1 MPVEQDPVAGEIASL
16 RTQIGQ
22 HNYRYFVLDSPE
34 ITDAEYDAL
43 MRRLRALEEAHPEL
57 ITADSPT
64 QRVGGVASGDF
75 AKVEHRVPMLSL
87 SNAFSEEEVRTWER
101 RVQRLVGDGTLEYT
115 VEPKIDGLAIALHYE
130 QGRFVRGAT
139 RGDGLVG
146 EDVTNNLRAI
156 AALPLRLEGEAPAY
170 LEARG
175 EVYMLKREFA
185 RLNERR
191 AEAGES
197 RFASP
202 RNAAAGSLRQLD
214 PAITASR
221 ALRLFVY
228 AVGRVDGVSFASHAE
243 TLAYLGERGLPV
255 VTGMRLVEGID
266 AAWAACQAWE
276 RERETLPFEI
286 DGAVIKVNSIALQQ
300 ELGAVGRDPRWAI
313 AYKFAALQATTQ
325 VCDIMVTV
333 GRTGSINPTAVLAPV
348 VIGGVTV
355 SRATLH
361 NQNEID
367 RKDVRIGDTVVVQRA
382 GDVIPEVV
390 RVVLEQRPQPEPAR
404 WVLPERCPSCGSPIV
419 REQGEAMAY
428 CVAADCPAQR
438 EERIIHFASRG
449 AMNIDGLGERLAQA
463 LVRAALVRDVADLY
477 ALSKEQLLQMDR
489 LADKS
494 ADNLLQA
501 LEASKNRPL
510 DRLLV
515 GLSIRHLGTKGA
527 ETLAAAFR
535 SIDALASADADE
547 ISRRAGVGPVIAAS
561 VADFFARSHNQDL
574 LRRLREAG
582 VRLEVDGDDGQ
593 ALPLDGQEFVLT
605 GRLGSMT
612 RGEAEAAL
620 KRLGA
625 RIGSAVTRKTSV
637 VVAGEDAGS
646 KLAKAQKLKV
656 PVWTEEE
663 LLARLRAEAA

>member
-1 MPVEQDPVAGEIASL
+1 MEQDPVAGEIASL

-477 ALSKEQLLQMDR
+477 AVSKEQLLQMDR

>member
-1 MPVEQDPVAGEIASL
+1 MPVEQDPVAEEIASL
-16 RTQIGQ
+16 RAQIGK

-34 ITDAEYDAL
+34 ITDAEYDGL
-43 MRRLRALEEAHPEL
+43 MRRLRALEDARPDL

-75 AKVEHRVPMLSL
+75 AKVEHSVPMLSL
-87 SNAFSEEEVRTWER
+87 SNAFSEEEVRAWER
-101 RVQRLVGDGTLEYT
+101 RVQRIVGDGTLDYT

-130 QGRFVRGAT
+130 HGRFVRGAT

-146 EDVTNNLRAI
+146 EDVTSNLRAI
-156 AALPLRLEGEAPAY
+156 AALPLRLQGEAPAY

-191 AEAGES
+191 DEAGES

-214 PAITASR
+214 PAVTASR

-228 AVGRVDGVSFASHAE
+228 AVGRVEGVSFDSHVE
-243 TLAYLGERGLPV
+243 TLGYLAERGLPV
-255 VTGMRLVEGID
+255 VSGMRLVQGID
-266 AAWAACQAWE
+266 AAWAGCQAWE

-313 AYKFAALQATTQ
+313 AYKFAALQATTR
-325 VCDIMVTV
+325 VCGIMITV

-355 SRATLH
+355 SRAALH
-361 NQNEID
+361 NQDEID
-367 RKDVRIGDTVVVQRA
+367 RKDIRLGDTVVVQRA

-390 RVVLEQRPQPEPAR
+390 RVILEQRPQPEPAR
-404 WVLPERCPSCGSPIV
+404 SVLPERCPSCGSPIV
-419 REQGEAMAY
+419 REPGEAMAY

-438 EERIIHFASRG
+438 EERLAHFASRG

-463 LVRAALVRDVADLY
+463 LVGSNLVRDVADLY
-477 ALSKEQLLQMDR
+477 TLSKEQLLQMDR

-494 ADNLLQA
+494 ADNLLRA
-501 LEASKNRPL
+501 LETSKNRPL

-535 SIDALASADADE
+535 SIDALASADAE
-547 ISRRAGVGPVIAAS
+547 EVSSRAGVGPVVAAS
-561 VADFFARSHNQDL
+561 VADFFAQSHNQDL
-574 LRRLREAG
+574 IRRLREAG

-605 GRLGSMT
+605 GRLSSMT
-612 RGEAEAAL
+612 RGQAEAAL

-637 VVAGEDAGS
+637 LVAGEDAGS

-663 LLARLRAEAA
+663 LLARLQAETG

>member
-1 MPVEQDPVAGEIASL
+1 MPVEQDPVAEEIASL
-16 RTQIGQ
+16 RAQIGK

-34 ITDAEYDAL
+34 ITDAEYDGL
-43 MRRLRALEEAHPEL
+43 MRRLRALEDARPDL

-75 AKVEHRVPMLSL
+75 AKVEHSVPMLSL
-87 SNAFSEEEVRTWER
+87 SNAFSEEEVRAWER
-101 RVQRLVGDGTLEYT
+101 RVQRIVGDGTLDYT

-130 QGRFVRGAT
+130 HGRFVRGAT

-146 EDVTNNLRAI
+146 EDVTSNLRAI
-156 AALPLRLEGEAPAY
+156 AALPLRLQGEAPAY

-191 AEAGES
+191 DEAGES

-214 PAITASR
+214 PAVTASR

-228 AVGRVDGVSFASHAE
+228 AVGRVEGVSFDSHVE
-243 TLAYLGERGLPV
+243 TLGYLAERGLPV
-255 VTGMRLVEGID
+255 VSGMRLVQGID
-266 AAWAACQAWE
+266 AAWAGCQAWE

-313 AYKFAALQATTQ
+313 AYKFAALQATTR
-325 VCDIMVTV
+325 VCGIMITV

-355 SRATLH
+355 SRAALH
-361 NQNEID
+361 NQDEID
-367 RKDVRIGDTVVVQRA
+367 RKDIRLGDTVVVQRA

-390 RVVLEQRPQPEPAR
+390 RVILEQRPQPEPAR
-404 WVLPERCPSCGSPIV
+404 SVLPERCPSCGSPIV
-419 REQGEAMAY
+419 REPGEAMAY

-438 EERIIHFASRG
+438 EERLAHFASRG

-463 LVRAALVRDVADLY
+463 LVGSNLVRDVADLY
-477 ALSKEQLLQMDR
+477 TLSKEQLLQMDR

-494 ADNLLQA
+494 ADNLLRA

-535 SIDALASADADE
+535 SIDALASADAEE
-547 ISRRAGVGPVIAAS
+547 ISSRAGVGPVVAAS
-561 VADFFARSHNQDL
+561 VADFFAQSHNQDL
-574 LRRLREAG
+574 IRRLREAG

-593 ALPLDGQEFVLT
+593 ALPFDGQEFVLT
-605 GRLGSMT
+605 GRLSSMT
-612 RGEAEAAL
+612 RGQAEAAL

-637 VVAGEDAGS
+637 LVAGEDAGS

-663 LLARLRAEAA
+663 LLARLQAETG

>member
-1 MPVEQDPVAGEIASL
+1 MGQDTEVGEIDAL
-16 RTQIGQ
+16 REQIAE
-22 HNYRYFVLDSPE
+22 HDHRYYVLDAPS
-34 ITDAEYDAL
+34 ITDAEYDDL
-43 MRRLRALEEAHPEL
+43 MRRLRDREAAHPEL
-57 ITADSPT
+57 VTADSPT
-64 QRVGGVASGDF
+64 QRVGGAAAGDF
-75 AKVEHRVPMLSL
+75 AKVPHAVPMLSL
-87 SNAFSEEEVRTWER
+87 SNAFSEEDVRAWER
-101 RVQRLVGDGTLEYT
+101 RVERVVGDGTLEYT

-146 EDVTNNLRAI
+146 EDVTANLRAV
-156 AALPLRLEGEAPAY
+156 AAVPLRLQGQAPAY

-191 AEAGES
+191 TEAGES
-197 RFASP
+197 LFASP

-214 PAITASR
+214 PAVTAAR
-221 ALRLFVY
+221 ALRLFIY
-228 AVGRVDGVSFASHAE
+228 AIGQIEGMSLASHADA
-243 TLAYLGERGLPV
+243 LAYLSTLGLPV
-255 VTGMRLVEGID
+255 IQGMQLVQGID
-266 AAWAACQAWE
+266 AAWNGCREWE
-276 RERETLPFEI
+276 QRREALPFEI
-286 DGAVIKVNSIALQQ
+286 DGAVVKINRYDLQQ
-300 ELGAVGRDPRWAI
+300 ELGAVGRDPRWSI
-313 AYKFAALQATTQ
+313 AYKFPALQATTR
-325 VCDIMVTV
+325 VCDIEVNV
-333 GRTGSINPTAVLAPV
+333 GRTGSLNPTAVLQPV
-348 VIGGVTV
+348 NIGGVTV

-361 NQNEID
+361 NQDEID
-367 RKDVRIGDTVVVQRA
+367 RKDIRVGDTVVVQRA

-390 RVVLEQRPQPEPAR
+390 KVILEQRLEPEPER
-404 WVLPERCPSCGSPIV
+404 WQLPERCPSCGSLIV
-419 REQGEAMAY
+419 REPDEAMAY

-449 AMNIDGLGERLAQA
+449 ALNIDGLGERLAKA
-463 LVRAALVRDVADLY
+463 LVRAGLVRDVADLFTVR
-477 ALSKEQLLQMDR
+477 KEQLLELDR
-489 LADKS
+489 LAEKS
-494 ADNLLQA
+494 VDNLLAA
-501 LEASKNRPL
+501 LTAARDRPL

-515 GLSIRHLGTKGA
+515 GLSIRHLGSKGA

-535 SIDALASADADE
+535 SVDALAAAGAEE
-547 ISRRAGVGPVIAAS
+547 IRQRSGIGPVVAAS
-561 VADFFARSHNQDL
+561 VAEFFARPHNQDL
-574 LRRLREAG
+574 VRRLREAG
-582 VRLEVDGDDGQ
+582 VRLEVDGDAGQ

-612 RGEAEAAL
+612 RGAAEAAL

-637 VVAGEDAGS
+637 LVAGEEAGS

>member
-1 MPVEQDPVAGEIASL
+1 MPVEQDPVAEEIASL
-16 RTQIGQ
+16 RAQIGK

-34 ITDAEYDAL
+34 ITDAEYDGL
-43 MRRLRALEEAHPEL
+43 MRRLRALEDARPDL

-75 AKVEHRVPMLSL
+75 AKVEHSVPMLSL
-87 SNAFSEEEVRTWER
+87 SNAFSEEEVRAWER
-101 RVQRLVGDGTLEYT
+101 RVQRIVGDGTLDYT

-130 QGRFVRGAT
+130 HGRFVRGAT

-146 EDVTNNLRAI
+146 EDVTSNLRAI
-156 AALPLRLEGEAPAY
+156 AALPLRLQGEAPAY

-191 AEAGES
+191 DEAGES

-214 PAITASR
+214 PAVTASR

-228 AVGRVDGVSFASHAE
+228 AVGRVEGVSFDSHVE
-243 TLAYLGERGLPV
+243 TLGYLAERGLPV
-255 VTGMRLVEGID
+255 VSGMRLVQGID
-266 AAWAACQAWE
+266 AAWAGCQAWE

-313 AYKFAALQATTQ
+313 AYKFAALQATTR
-325 VCDIMVTV
+325 VCGIMITV

-355 SRATLH
+355 SRAALH
-361 NQNEID
+361 NQDEID
-367 RKDVRIGDTVVVQRA
+367 RKDIRLGDTVVVQRA

-390 RVVLEQRPQPEPAR
+390 RVILEQRPQPEPAR
-404 WVLPERCPSCGSPIV
+404 SVLPERCPSCGSPIV
-419 REQGEAMAY
+419 REPGEAMAY

-438 EERIIHFASRG
+438 EERLAHFASRG

-463 LVRAALVRDVADLY
+463 LVGSNLVRDVADLY
-477 ALSKEQLLQMDR
+477 TLSKEQLLQMDR

-494 ADNLLQA
+494 ADNLLRA
-501 LEASKNRPL
+501 LETSKNRPL

-535 SIDALASADADE
+535 SIDALASADAE
-547 ISRRAGVGPVIAAS
+547 EVSSRAGVGPVVAAS
-561 VADFFARSHNQDL
+561 VADFFAQSHNQDL
-574 LRRLREAG
+574 IRRLREAG

-605 GRLGSMT
+605 GRLSSMT
-612 RGEAEAAL
+612 RGQAEAAL

-625 RIGSAVTRKTSV
+625 RIGSAVTRKSSV

-663 LLARLRAEAA
+663 LLARLQAEAG

>member
-1 MPVEQDPVAGEIASL
+1 MEQDPVAEEIASL
-16 RTQIGQ
+16 RTQIGH
-22 HNYRYFVLDSPE
+22 HNYRYFIQDSPE

-87 SNAFSEEEVRTWER
+87 SNAFSEEEVRAWER
-101 RVQRLVGDGTLEYT
+101 RVRRIVGDQTLEYT

-228 AVGRVDGVSFASHAE
+228 AVGRIEGVAFASHAE
-243 TLAYLGERGLPV
+243 TLAYLGDRGLPV

-325 VCDIMVTV
+325 VCEIMVTV

-361 NQNEID
+361 NQNEVD

-390 RVVLEQRPQPEPAR
+390 RVVLEQRPHLEPAR

-547 ISRRAGVGPVIAAS
+547 ISRRAGVGPVIAVS

-656 PVWTEEE
+656 PIWTEEE

>member
-1 MPVEQDPVAGEIASL
+1 MSVDQDPVADEIASL
-16 RTQIGQ
+16 RAQIGQ
-22 HNYRYFVLDSPE
+22 HNYRYFVLDSPLV
-34 ITDAEYDAL
+34 TDAEYDAL
-43 MRRLRALEEAHPEL
+43 MRRLRALEEDRPDL
-57 ITADSPT
+57 VTADSPT

-75 AKVEHRVPMLSL
+75 AKVQHAVPMLSL
-87 SNAFSEEEVRTWER
+87 SNAFSEEEVRAWER
-101 RVQRLVGDGTLEYT
+101 RVQRIVGDGTLEYT

-130 QGRFVRGAT
+130 GGRFVRGAT
-139 RGDGLVG
+139 RGDGVTG
-146 EDVTNNLRAI
+146 EDVTSNLRAI
-156 AALPLRLEGEAPAY
+156 AALPLRLQGEAPAY

-221 ALRLFVY
+221 ALRLFIY
-228 AVGRVDGVSFASHAE
+228 AVGRVEGMSFASHAE
-243 TLAYLGERGLPV
+243 TLAYLGECGLPV
-255 VTGMRLVEGID
+255 VTGMRLAEGID
-266 AAWAACQAWE
+266 AAWAGCQAWE
-276 RERETLPFEI
+276 EEREGLPFEI
-286 DGAVIKVNSIALQQ
+286 DGAVIKVNRTDLQQ

-313 AYKFAALQATTQ
+313 AYKFPALQATTQ
-325 VCDIMVTV
+325 VCDIIVSV

-348 VIGGVTV
+348 NIGGVTV

-361 NQNEID
+361 NQGEID
-367 RKDVRIGDTVVVQRA
+367 RKDIRIGDTVVVQRA

-390 RVVLEQRPQPEPAR
+390 KVILEQRPQPEPECWR
-404 WVLPERCPSCGSPIV
+404 LPERCPSCGSPIV
-419 REQGEAMAY
+419 REEGEAMAY

-463 LVRAALVRDVADLY
+463 LVRANLVRDVADLY

-489 LADKS
+489 LAEKS

-501 LEASKNRPL
+501 LLASKNRPL

-535 SIDALASADADE
+535 SIDALMRAGAEE
-547 ISRRAGVGPVIAAS
+547 ISSRAGVGPVIAAG

-574 LRRLREAG
+574 IRRLRAAG

-593 ALPLDGQEFVLT
+593 ARPLDGQEFVLT
-605 GRLGSMT
+605 GRLNSMT
-612 RGEAEAAL
+612 RGAAEEAL

-663 LLARLRAEAA
+663 LLARLQAEAA

>member
-1 MPVEQDPVAGEIASL
+1 MPVEQDPVAEEIASL
-16 RTQIGQ
+16 RAQIGK

-34 ITDAEYDAL
+34 ITDAEYDGL
-43 MRRLRALEEAHPEL
+43 MRRLRALEDARPDL

-75 AKVEHRVPMLSL
+75 AKVEHSVPMLSL
-87 SNAFSEEEVRTWER
+87 SNAFSEEEVRAWER
-101 RVQRLVGDGTLEYT
+101 RVQRIVGDGTLDYT

-130 QGRFVRGAT
+130 HGRFVRGAT

-146 EDVTNNLRAI
+146 EDVTSNLRAI
-156 AALPLRLEGEAPAY
+156 AALPLRLQGEAPAY

-191 AEAGES
+191 DEAGES

-214 PAITASR
+214 PAVTASR

-228 AVGRVDGVSFASHAE
+228 AVGRVEGVSFDSHVE
-243 TLAYLGERGLPV
+243 TLGYLAERGLPV
-255 VTGMRLVEGID
+255 VSGMRLVQGID
-266 AAWAACQAWE
+266 AAWAGCQAWQ

-313 AYKFAALQATTQ
+313 AYKFAALQATTR
-325 VCDIMVTV
+325 VCGIMITV

-355 SRATLH
+355 SRAALH
-361 NQNEID
+361 NQDEID
-367 RKDVRIGDTVVVQRA
+367 RKDIRLGDTVVVQRA

-390 RVVLEQRPQPEPAR
+390 RVILEQRPQPEPAR
-404 WVLPERCPSCGSPIV
+404 SVLPERCPSCGSPIV
-419 REQGEAMAY
+419 REPGEAMAY

-438 EERIIHFASRG
+438 EERLAHFASRG

-463 LVRAALVRDVADLY
+463 LVGSNLVRDVADLY
-477 ALSKEQLLQMDR
+477 TLSKEQLLQMDR

-494 ADNLLQA
+494 ADNLLRA
-501 LEASKNRPL
+501 LETSKNRPL

-535 SIDALASADADE
+535 SIDALASADAE
-547 ISRRAGVGPVIAAS
+547 EVSSRAGVGPVVAAS
-561 VADFFARSHNQDL
+561 VADFFAQSHNQDL
-574 LRRLREAG
+574 IRRLREAG

-605 GRLGSMT
+605 GRLSSMT
-612 RGEAEAAL
+612 RGQAEAAL

-663 LLARLRAEAA
+663 LLARLQAEAG

>member
-1 MPVEQDPVAGEIASL
+1 MPVEQDPVAEEIASL
-16 RTQIGQ
+16 RAQIGK

-34 ITDAEYDAL
+34 ITDAEYDGL
-43 MRRLRALEEAHPEL
+43 MRRLRALEDARPDL

-75 AKVEHRVPMLSL
+75 AKVEHSVPMLSL
-87 SNAFSEEEVRTWER
+87 SNAFSEEEVRAWER
-101 RVQRLVGDGTLEYT
+101 RVQRIVGDGTLDYT

-130 QGRFVRGAT
+130 HGRFVRGAT

-146 EDVTNNLRAI
+146 EDVTSNLRAI
-156 AALPLRLEGEAPAY
+156 AALPLRLQGEAPAY

-191 AEAGES
+191 DEAGES

-214 PAITASR
+214 PAVTASR

-228 AVGRVDGVSFASHAE
+228 AVGRVEGVSFDSHVE
-243 TLAYLGERGLPV
+243 TLGYLAERGLPV
-255 VTGMRLVEGID
+255 VSGMRLVQGID
-266 AAWAACQAWE
+266 AAWAGCQAWE

-313 AYKFAALQATTQ
+313 AYKFAALQATTR
-325 VCDIMVTV
+325 VCGIMITV

-355 SRATLH
+355 SRAALH
-361 NQNEID
+361 NQDEID
-367 RKDVRIGDTVVVQRA
+367 RKDIRLGDTVVVQRA

-390 RVVLEQRPQPEPAR
+390 RVILEQRPQPEPAR
-404 WVLPERCPSCGSPIV
+404 SVLPERCPSCGSPIV
-419 REQGEAMAY
+419 REPGEAMAY

-438 EERIIHFASRG
+438 EERLAHFASRG

-463 LVRAALVRDVADLY
+463 LVGSNLVRDVADLY
-477 ALSKEQLLQMDR
+477 TLSKEQLLQMDR

-494 ADNLLQA
+494 ADNLLRA
-501 LEASKNRPL
+501 LAGSKNRPL

-535 SIDALASADADE
+535 SIDALASADAE
-547 ISRRAGVGPVIAAS
+547 EVSSRAGVGPVVAAS
-561 VADFFARSHNQDL
+561 VADFFAQSHNQDL
-574 LRRLREAG
+574 IRRLREAG

-605 GRLGSMT
+605 GRLSSMT
-612 RGEAEAAL
+612 RGQAEAAL

-637 VVAGEDAGS
+637 LVAGEDAGS

-663 LLARLRAEAA
+663 LLARLQAEAG